1 MKKTVLVIEDEIL
14 LLKAIEQ
21 KLTKEGWQVVGARK
35 GLQALDY
42 LENMEELPEVI
53 WLDYY
58 LPDMTGLDFVVKL
71 KENPKLAR
79 IPVMVVSNS
88 ASEEKV
94 KGMLALGVKKYLL
107 KAEYRLGELIKIME
121 KLIVEQKI

>member
-1 MKKTVLVIEDEIL
+1 MKKTVLVVEDEGL

-21 KLTKEGWQVVGARK
+21 KLMNEGWEVVGARK
-35 GLQALDY
+35 GDQALDY
-42 LENMEELPEVI
+42 LNNMEELPSII

-71 KENPKLAR
+71 KKRPRLAK
-79 IPVMVVSNS
+79 IPIMVVSNS

-94 KGMLALGVKKYLL
+94 KSMLALGVKEYLL
-107 KAEYRLGELIKIME
+107 KAEYRLSELIKIME
-121 KLIVEQKI
+121 KLIVEKKL